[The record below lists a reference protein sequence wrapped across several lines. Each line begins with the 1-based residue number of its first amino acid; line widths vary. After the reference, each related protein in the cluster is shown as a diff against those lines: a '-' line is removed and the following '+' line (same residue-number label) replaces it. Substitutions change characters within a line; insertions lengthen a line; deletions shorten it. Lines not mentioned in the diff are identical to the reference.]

1 MKLLITIF
9 IELAKHN
16 SMMKYFNQEATPTDY
31 NSGVTPVGKRAVF
44 IAAEAHALEAAD
56 ESS

>member
-1 MKLLITIF
+1 
-9 IELAKHN
+9 
-16 SMMKYFNQEATPTDY
+16 MMKYFNQEATPTDY